1 MLPTTFSQAS
11 PLWRVQALLQ
21 TWTLG
26 RTLGRLGVFDLMFVD
41 LRLAI
46 VTLIARSLLG
56 AADAVVRHVMG
67 RAWQGARFAQDIT
80 AAATMVAAA
89 GR

>member
-1 MLPTTFSQAS
+1 MMLPTTFCQAG

-21 TWTLG
+21 TWALG
-26 RTLGRLGVFDLMFVD
+26 RPGSFDLMFVD
-41 LRLAI
+41 FRLAL
-46 VTLIARSLLG
+46 VTFVARSLLD
-56 AADAVVRHVMG
+56 AADAGARHFMG

>member
-1 MLPTTFSQAS
+1 MMLPTTFSQAG

-21 TWTLG
+21 TWAF
-26 RTLGRLGVFDLMFVD
+26 GRLGSFDLMFVD
-41 LRLAI
+41 LRLAL
-46 VTLIARSLLG
+46 VTLVARSLLA

-89 GR
+89 RR